1 MSSIS
6 SSRCLTRIVAGDD
19 MSLEVAQIQT
29 VMTRIQ
35 TALRGI
41 PDAQRDYV
49 ANALL
54 NLAVAR
60 LVKEEGGTRTAS
72 LLIRLGDV
80 IATQSDAPPAQRAID
95 LSRTDA

>member
-19 MSLEVAQIQT
+19 MSLEIAQIQT

-41 PDAQRDYV
+41 PDEQRGYV

-54 NLAVAR
+54 NLAVMR
-60 LVKEEGGTRTAS
+60 MVKEEGGTRTAS
-72 LLIRLGDV
+72 LLMRLGDV
-80 IATQSDAPPAQRAID
+80 IATGSDAPPAQRAID
-95 LSRTDA
+95 LSRRDG